1 MAQPTIIWTFL
12 PNGVEKGKLKFSAAV
27 SFRLPESAGSHPNL
41 ALFPEILA
49 WPETLKAVT
58 FSAELEKGGGPLK
71 VERTSPDPDPELWQA
86 IFQSDAPVI
95 PFKFADL
102 SLHPLFAY
110 PARHVQAF
118 LAEQYITTAVE
129 HPEEPPT
136 IDKVL
141 RPEGF
146 GRIRM
151 KPLTRTGFTPLAAQ
165 RTESVLRQEVEKTVS
180 AQKVKAMPVSASINP
195 PQDFYMVR
203 RVHQPLN
210 KAVVDPKTKQK
221 AAVRVPLKPPELDF
235 HQAVALIGHYPALMR
250 VLGLAVDFE
259 MPLPPD
265 FPRLGSIRIV
275 PGARQDY
282 MPWTKFVYEAPRQRF
297 AAAAKDDTPD
307 VVDGFLDLADDDKY
321 DIIQIDLDGAA
332 LKAVELSDEGDSK
345 DSAGLPSLRAG
356 GLSVVRTGNAVVLA
370 TRIKGGT
377 DHNALFESRRPTTL
391 YAEDLV
397 QGYRVDVWDDRSKKW
412 NSLCRRQGTFR
423 FTRIDREITLED
435 EGYISSA
442 VTQAADGSNADM
454 YTQESLFC
462 WEGWS
467 LVAPRPGKT
476 INPQDKPEEIQNSAI
491 TAFRLE
497 TKFKPAAGS
506 LPRLRYGTGY
516 RLRARAVDLAGN
528 GLGPEAA
535 DSSHAIPPASE
546 APHIYSRF
554 DPIAPPVLVLRE
566 AAKRGESLDDV
577 VIRSF
582 NDAEAKDVQPT
593 DETAER
599 HMAPPKTAQLTAEI
613 HSMFDTA
620 TGLNPDVY
628 DMIRAKDG
636 GAFADV
642 EPNETVALPYL
653 PDPWAKGLTVRGLPH
668 QTIAKP
674 LQIEYQGDWPEKKLM
689 RLKVAEGEG
698 APAWDAA
705 SGILTVFLKKGEK
718 ATLRLS
724 SYLNEDKVPHL
735 GLYRWMEKP
744 QLAIHRKFLGP
755 TRAAQIVQA
764 QPPKAQAA
772 RAAQAPAAKVQAR
785 PAAVSKTPEVRS
797 SNLIQLPAVNLS
809 QVKLSAVQGLHWMM
823 TPYRDITLVHA
834 VQQPVGRPASIRF
847 AADKVLG
854 DTFATLNAELAV
866 HAWSTAKIDIMAEWQ
881 EPIDNIMEKS
891 WKTISGKAHVLDL
904 SIDRDIP
911 SLVLDP
917 SDKHRHEF
925 YDTKYRRVTYT
936 VTSSSRYREQMP
948 KEIGN
953 DPVKVSR
960 TSDPIVAPVL
970 NSAPPALPKVLYVV
984 PTFGWERKREAG
996 KLTSIRMGGGLRVY
1010 LERPWFSSGEGE
1022 LLAAILY
1029 SPQAAPGLK
1038 PITAA
1043 PIGSKEKPSA
1053 GRATIQP
1060 RTQAQARVQPRT
1072 AQAVQPK
1079 AAALGVMAPSVPEA
1093 LRPYVSLWGID
1104 PLWRSGDTSTPE
1116 YPVAAEFRAA
1126 ANVMHNLT
1134 LNEMPGVAR
1143 FSAVGHEVKFDEER
1157 GLWFCDLD
1165 IAPKDAYFPF
1175 VRLALARF
1183 QPNSVAG
1190 AHLSRVVQ
1198 ADFMQLVPGRAAS
1211 VVFDKPGA
1219 GAKSLNVTV
1228 AGVSYIQSAG
1238 GGPSDIEASLETRA
1252 SDLSGELGWTAV
1264 ANGTVALKAQRMPNL
1279 APGHF
1284 TWTAKINLPTNK
1296 GAKPYRLVIREFETF
1311 ISDEIDRTARA
1322 TAVVHKKA
1330 RRLVFAEALE
1340 L

>member
-41 ALFPEILA
+41 ALYPEILA
-49 WPETLKAVT
+49 WPETLKAVK
-58 FSAELEKGGGPLK
+58 FSAELEKGGGAVK
-71 VERTSPDPDPELWQA
+71 VERTSPDPDPELWKA
-86 IFQSDAPVI
+86 IFQSDSPVN
-95 PFKFADL
+95 PFKFTDL
-102 SLHPLFAY
+102 SVHPLIAY
-110 PARHVQAF
+110 PARQVQAF

-129 HPEEPPT
+129 HPEEPPAL
-136 IDKVL
+136 DKVL

-165 RTESVLRQEVEKTVS
+165 KTEPVLRQEVQKTLDT
-180 AQKVKAMPVSASINP
+180 QKVKAMPVSASLNP
-195 PQDFYMVR
+195 PQDFYLVR
-203 RVHQPLN
+203 RVHQPLS
-210 KAVVDPKTKQK
+210 KSVIDPVTKQK
-221 AAVRVPLKPPELDF
+221 AAVRVPLKPPDLDF
-235 HQAVALIGHYPALMR
+235 HQAVALIGQYPALMR
-250 VLGLAVDFE
+250 LLGLAVDFE
-259 MPLPPD
+259 MDLPPD
-265 FPRLGSIRIV
+265 FPRTGSIRIV

-282 MPWTKFVYEAPRQRF
+282 MPWTKFIYEAPRLRF
-297 AAAAKDDTPD
+297 AAAPKDSKPD
-307 VVDGFLDLADDDKY
+307 VVDGFLDLSDDDQY

-332 LKAVELSDEGDSK
+332 LKAVEFSDEGETK
-345 DSAGLPSLRAG
+345 DSAELPSLRAG
-356 GLSVVRTGNAVVLA
+356 GLSVVRTGHAVSIA
-370 TRIKGGT
+370 ARIKSGT
-377 DHNALFESRRPTTL
+377 DNNGLFESRRPTTF
-391 YAEDLV
+391 YAEDLI
-397 QGYRVDVWDDRSKKW
+397 QGYRVDVWDDRSKMW
-412 NSLCRRQGTFR
+412 NSLCRRTGTFR

-435 EGYISSA
+435 EGYVSSA
-442 VTQAADGSNADM
+442 VTQAADESNADM
-454 YTQESLFC
+454 YTHESLFC

-467 LVAPRPGKT
+467 LVAPRPGKA
-476 INPQDKPEEIQNSAI
+476 INPQDNPEEIQNSAT

-497 TKFKPAAGS
+497 TKFKPVAKS

-528 GLGPEAA
+528 GLGSDVTDA
-535 DSSHAIPPASE
+535 SHAIPPAPQ
-546 APHIYSRF
+546 APHVYSRF

-582 NDAEAKDVQPT
+582 NDAEPKDAQST
-593 DETAER
+593 GETAER

-613 HSMFDTA
+613 HSMFDTGA
-620 TGLNPDVY
+620 GLNPDVY
-628 DMIRAKDG
+628 AMLCAKDG
-636 GAFADV
+636 GAFLEV
-642 EPNETVALPYL
+642 EPGEAVALPYL

-674 LQIEYQGDWPEKKLM
+674 MQIEFPGDWPEKKVL
-689 RLKVAEGEG
+689 RLKVAEGGG
-698 APAWDAA
+698 APAWDA
-705 SGILTVFLKKGEK
+705 SSRILTVFLKKGEK
-718 ATLRLS
+718 TTLRLS
-724 SYLNEDKVPHL
+724 SYLHEDKVPDL
-735 GLYRWMEKP
+735 GLYRWLDKP

-755 TRAAQIVQA
+755 TRAAQVVQA
-764 QPPKAQAA
+764 QPLKTQSARSQATAAGAQV
-772 RAAQAPAAKVQAR
+772 K
-785 PAAVSKTPEVRS
+785 PAAVSKTAEVRS
-797 SNLIQLPAVNLS
+797 SGLIQLPAVNIG
-809 QVKLSAVQGLHWMM
+809 QFKLSAAQGLHWMM
-823 TPYRDITLVHA
+823 TPYRDITITHA
-834 VQQPVGRPASIRF
+834 VQQPVGRPAKIRF
-847 AADKVLG
+847 EADKVLG
-854 DTFATLNAELAV
+854 DTFATLDAELAV
-866 HAWSTAKIDIMAEWQ
+866 HAWSTAKIDILAEWQ
-881 EPIDNIMEKS
+881 EPVDNIMEKS
-891 WKTISGKAHVLDL
+891 WKTISGRAHVLDL
-904 SIDRDIP
+904 AIDRDIP

-917 SDKHRHEF
+917 ADKHRHEF
-925 YDTKYRRVTYT
+925 HDTKYRNITYRVVAT
-936 VTSSSRYREQMP
+936 SRYREQMP
-948 KEIGN
+948 KEIGD
-953 DPVKVSR
+953 DPDKVSR

-996 KLTSIRMGGGLRVY
+996 KLTSIRTGGGLRVY

-1029 SPQAAPGLK
+1029 SP
-1038 PITAA
+1038 TAA
-1043 PIGSKEKPSA
+1043 PEVRRVATSAASTEKPAA
-1053 GRATIQP
+1053 GRTPARP
-1060 RTQAQARVQPRT
+1060 QAQLRVKPRT

-1079 AAALGVMAPSVPEA
+1079 AAALAVVAPSVPED
-1093 LRPYVSLWGID
+1093 LRPYVSLWGLD

-1116 YPVAAEFRAA
+1116 YPAASEFRTAA
-1126 ANVMHNLT
+1126 SVMHNLT

-1198 ADFMQLVPGRAAS
+1198 ADFIQLVPGRAAS

-1252 SDLSGELGWTAV
+1252 SDIEGELGWTAV
-1264 ANGTVALKAQRMPNL
+1264 SNSTVALQAQRMPNL

-1284 TWTAKINLPTNK
+1284 TWTAKINLPTAK
-1296 GAKPYRLVIREFETF
+1296 GAKPYRLVIREYETF
-1311 ISDEIDRTARA
+1311 VSDEIDKTAHA
-1322 TAVVHKKA
+1322 TAAVLKKA
-1330 RRLVFAEALE
+1330 RRLVFAEAVE